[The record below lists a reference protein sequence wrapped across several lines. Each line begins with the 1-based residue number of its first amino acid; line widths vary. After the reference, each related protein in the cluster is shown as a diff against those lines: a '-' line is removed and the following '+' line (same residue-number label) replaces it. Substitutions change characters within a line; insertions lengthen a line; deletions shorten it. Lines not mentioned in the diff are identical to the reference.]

1 MMVRHSLASY
11 PAAKP
16 EPDATTMSNNLS
28 DTIKRV
34 IAAEDLSDERDV
46 RAATAPFQAEF
57 PYERDEEAQV
67 TRREFCNFLGL
78 TSAALFVG
86 AAGFAGKAALDARKT
101 ESLAAARIDGAEV
114 LTPNSS
120 LNFSYPTE
128 RDSAILIRTADG
140 AYHAYGQ
147 KCTHLSC
154 PVYYSRD
161 HQRLECPCHEG
172 AFDVATGDVLYGPP
186 PRPLDV
192 IELESRDGQLWAT
205 GRSAS
210 AHGGST

>member
-1 MMVRHSLASY
+1 
-11 PAAKP
+11 
-16 EPDATTMSNNLS
+16 MSSNLEARAIMTRNLS
-28 DTIKRV
+28 D
-34 IAAEDLSDERDV
+34 ESDV

-78 TSAALFVG
+78 TSAALFIG
-86 AAGFAGKAALDARKT
+86 AAGFATKAALDAR
-101 ESLAAARIDGAEV
+101 EAVSLSAEQIAGAEN
-114 LTPNSS
+114 LSLNSS

-186 PRPLDV
+186 PRALDV
-192 IELESRDGQLWAT
+192 IEVEVRDGQVWAT
-205 GRSAS
+205 GRNAS
-210 AHGGST
+210 APKDGG

>member
-1 MMVRHSLASY
+1 M
-11 PAAKP
+11 
-16 EPDATTMSNNLS
+16 TNNLS
-28 DTIKRV
+28 DET
-34 IAAEDLSDERDV
+34 DV
-46 RAATAPFQAEF
+46 RAATAPYQAEF

-86 AAGFAGKAALDARKT
+86 AAGFATKATIDAR
-101 ESLAAARIDGAEV
+101 ESETLPVAQITGAEA
-114 LTPNSS
+114 LAPNSS
-120 LNFSYPTE
+120 LNFAYPTE

-154 PVYYSRD
+154 PVYYSRN

-172 AFDVATGDVLYGPP
+172 AFDAATGNVLYGPP
-186 PRPLDV
+186 PRALDAIA
-192 IELESRDGQLWAT
+192 IEMRNGQVWAT
-205 GRSAS
+205 GRNP
-210 AHGGST
+210 STTNNED

>member
-1 MMVRHSLASY
+1 LRFF
-11 PAAKP
+11 
-16 EPDATTMSNNLS
+16 
-28 DTIKRV
+28 V
-34 IAAEDLSDERDV
+34 IFCVLFVIFLESIMTKKLSDESDV
-46 RAATAPFQAEF
+46 QAATAPYQAEF

-86 AAGFAGKAALDARKT
+86 AAGFAGKAALDARD
-101 ESLAAARIDGAEV
+101 SVSSPAAHIEGAET

-128 RDSAILIRTADG
+128 RDSAILIRTAAG

-154 PVYYSRD
+154 PVYYARAE
-161 HQRLECPCHEG
+161 QRLECPCHEG
-172 AFDVATGDVLYGPP
+172 AFDAATGAVLYGPP
-186 PRPLDV
+186 PRALDV
-192 IELESRDGQLWAT
+192 IDVEMRDGQIWAT
-205 GRSAS
+205 GRKS
-210 AHGGST
+210 

>member
-1 MMVRHSLASY
+1 
-11 PAAKP
+11 
-16 EPDATTMSNNLS
+16 MSNNLS
-28 DTIKRV
+28 ETIRRV
-34 IAAEDLSDERDV
+34 VDNEELSDESDV

-57 PYERDEEAQV
+57 PYERDEEAQI

-86 AAGFAGKAALDARKT
+86 AAGFAGKAALDAREIET
-101 ESLAAARIDGAEV
+101 LAAAPINGAEV
-114 LTPNSS
+114 LAPNSS

-140 AYHAYGQ
+140 AYHAFGQ

-186 PRPLDV
+186 PRALDV
-192 IELESRDGQLWAT
+192 IELETRDGQVWAI
-205 GRSAS
+205 GRKAS
-210 AHGGST
+210 APGDRG

>member
-1 MMVRHSLASY
+1 MT
-11 PAAKP
+11 K
-16 EPDATTMSNNLS
+16 N
-28 DTIKRV
+28 
-34 IAAEDLSDERDV
+34 LSDERHV

-86 AAGFAGKAALDARKT
+86 ATGFAAKAALDARES
-101 ESLAAARIDGAEV
+101 ESLAAAHIEGAEV
-114 LTPNSS
+114 LAPNSS
-120 LNFSYPTE
+120 LNFNYPSE
-128 RDSAILIRTADG
+128 RDSAILVRTADG

-154 PVYYSRD
+154 PVYYSRG

-172 AFDVATGDVLYGPP
+172 AFDAATGNVLYGPP
-186 PRPLDV
+186 PRALDS
-192 IELESRDGQLWAT
+192 IEIEMREGQVWAT

-210 AHGGST
+210 APKDGG

>member
-1 MMVRHSLASY
+1 MSS
-11 PAAKP
+11 
-16 EPDATTMSNNLS
+16 SNNLS
-28 DTIKRV
+28 ETIKRV
-34 IAAEDLSDERDV
+34 VAQEELSDESDV
-46 RAATAPFQAEF
+46 RRATAPFQAEF

-86 AAGFAGKAALDARKT
+86 AAGFAGKAALDARGAET
-101 ESLAAARIDGAEV
+101 LPVAHIDGAEA
-114 LTPNSS
+114 LAPNSS

-128 RDSAILIRTADG
+128 RDSAILVRTADG

-154 PVYYSRD
+154 PVYYSRQ

-172 AFDVATGDVLYGPP
+172 AFDVATGNVLYGPP
-186 PRPLDV
+186 PRALDA
-192 IELESRDGQLWAT
+192 IEVEMRDGQLWAI
-205 GRSAS
+205 GRNAS
-210 AHGGST
+210 AANEGS

>member
-1 MMVRHSLASY
+1 
-11 PAAKP
+11 
-16 EPDATTMSNNLS
+16 MSKNLS
-28 DTIKRV
+28 ETIRRV
-34 IAAEDLSDERDV
+34 VDDEELSDESDV

-57 PYERDEEAQV
+57 PYERDEEAQI

-86 AAGFAGKAALDARKT
+86 AAGFAGKAALDARKSET
-101 ESLAAARIDGAEV
+101 LAAAPINGAEV
-114 LTPNSS
+114 LAPNSS
-120 LNFSYPTE
+120 LNFNYPTE

-140 AYHAYGQ
+140 AYHAFGQ

-161 HQRLECPCHEG
+161 HHRLECPCHEG
-172 AFDVATGDVLYGPP
+172 AFDVATGNVLYGPP

-192 IELESRDGQLWAT
+192 IELETRDGQVWAT
-205 GRSAS
+205 GRKAS
-210 AHGGST
+210 APGEGG

>member
-1 MMVRHSLASY
+1 
-11 PAAKP
+11 
-16 EPDATTMSNNLS
+16 MSSN
-28 DTIKRV
+28 K
-34 IAAEDLSDERDV
+34 DLSDESDV

-86 AAGFAGKAALDARKT
+86 AAGFAAKAAFDARKA
-101 ESLAAARIDGAEV
+101 ESVNAARIEGAPPPA
-114 LTPNSS
+114 PNPI
-120 LNFSYPTE
+120 LIFTYPTA

-172 AFDVATGDVLYGPP
+172 AFDAATGDVLYGPP
-186 PRPLDV
+186 PRALDA
-192 IELESRDGQLWAT
+192 IEIETRDGQVWAT

-210 AHGGST
+210 A

>member
-1 MMVRHSLASY
+1 
-11 PAAKP
+11 
-16 EPDATTMSNNLS
+16 MSKDISRKDES
-28 DTIKRV
+28 DVQR
-34 IAAEDLSDERDV
+34 
-46 RAATAPFQAEF
+46 ATAPFQAEF

-86 AAGFAGKAALDARKT
+86 AAGFATKAAIDARKSET
-101 ESLAAARIDGAEV
+101 LLSAQIVGAET
-114 LTPNSS
+114 LAPNSS

-128 RDSAILIRTADG
+128 RDSAILVRTADG

-172 AFDVATGDVLYGPP
+172 AFDAATGNVLYGPP
-186 PRPLDV
+186 PRALDA
-192 IELESRDGQLWAT
+192 IELEAREGRVWAI
-205 GRSAS
+205 GRTTSAEKN
-210 AHGGST
+210 GG

>member
-1 MMVRHSLASY
+1 MTKNA
-11 PAAKP
+11 
-16 EPDATTMSNNLS
+16 
-28 DTIKRV
+28 
-34 IAAEDLSDERDV
+34 SDESDV
-46 RAATAPFQAEF
+46 RAATAPYQAEF

-86 AAGFAGKAALDARKT
+86 AAGFAAKAALDARKS
-101 ESLAAARIDGAEV
+101 ESLTPAIINGAGA
-114 LTPNSS
+114 LAPNSS
-120 LNFSYPTE
+120 LNFNFPTE
-128 RDSAILIRTADG
+128 RDSAILVRTADG

-172 AFDVATGDVLYGPP
+172 AFDAATGNVLYGPP
-186 PRPLDV
+186 PRALDT
-192 IELESRDGQLWAT
+192 IEVETRDRQVWAIART
-205 GRSAS
+205 AARREN
-210 AHGGST
+210 GG

>member
-1 MMVRHSLASY
+1 MN
-11 PAAKP
+11 
-16 EPDATTMSNNLS
+16 NNLS
-28 DTIKRV
+28 ETIKRV
-34 IAAEDLSDERDV
+34 IGNEELSDERDV

-57 PYERDEEAQV
+57 PYERDEEAQI

-78 TSAALFVG
+78 TSAALFAG
-86 AAGFAGKAALDARKT
+86 AAGFATKAALDARKS
-101 ESLAAARIDGAEV
+101 ESFAVTRIAEAEALA
-114 LTPNSS
+114 PNSS

-140 AYHAYGQ
+140 AYHAFGQ

-186 PRPLDV
+186 PRALDV
-192 IELESRDGQLWAT
+192 IELETRDGQVWAT
-205 GRSAS
+205 GRKTSAPED
-210 AHGGST
+210 GG

>member
-1 MMVRHSLASY
+1 MT
-11 PAAKP
+11 K
-16 EPDATTMSNNLS
+16 NLS
-28 DTIKRV
+28 D
-34 IAAEDLSDERDV
+34 ESDV

-86 AAGFAGKAALDARKT
+86 AAGFVGKAALDAR
-101 ESLAAARIDGAEV
+101 ESVSLAAAPIEGAEA
-114 LTPNSS
+114 LGPNSS

-154 PVYYSRD
+154 PVYYSRAE
-161 HQRLECPCHEG
+161 QRLECPCHEG
-172 AFDVATGDVLYGPP
+172 TFDAATGAVLYGPP
-186 PRPLDV
+186 PRALDV
-192 IELESRDGQLWAT
+192 IEVEVRDGQMWAT
-205 GRSAS
+205 GRRS
-210 AHGGST
+210 

>member
-1 MMVRHSLASY
+1 
-11 PAAKP
+11 
-16 EPDATTMSNNLS
+16 MSSNKKLS
-28 DTIKRV
+28 ETIRRV
-34 IAAEDLSDERDV
+34 VAGEELSDERDV

-57 PYERDEEAQV
+57 PYGRDEEAQV

-78 TSAALFVG
+78 TSAALFAG
-86 AAGFAGKAALDARKT
+86 AAGFAAKAALDKG
-101 ESLAAARIDGAEV
+101 ELVSLPTTRIEGAE
-114 LTPNSS
+114 LLAPNSS
-120 LNFSYPTE
+120 LNFTYPTE

-172 AFDVATGDVLYGPP
+172 AFDVASGAVLYGPP
-186 PRPLDV
+186 PRALDAIAV
-192 IELESRDGQLWAT
+192 ETRDGQVWAT
-205 GRSAS
+205 GRSAT
-210 AHGGST
+210 AKDGGSA